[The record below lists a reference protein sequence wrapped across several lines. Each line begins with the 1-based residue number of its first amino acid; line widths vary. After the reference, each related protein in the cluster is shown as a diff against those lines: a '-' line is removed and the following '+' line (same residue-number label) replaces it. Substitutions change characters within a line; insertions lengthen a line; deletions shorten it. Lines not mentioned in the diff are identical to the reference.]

1 MTHTESGYYVQS
13 SSPLDSALFF
23 VLAAFILN
31 IIVVFMA
38 FCYFDPSPEPPLIHR
53 TYHTLRRISRA
64 AGRPNSH
71 TLKEAEDSNVVLFV

>member
-1 MTHTESGYYVQS
+1 MTQSESGYYVES

-38 FCYFDPSPEPPLIHR
+38 FCYFDPSPEPPLINR
-53 TYHTLRRISRA
+53 TYNTLRRLSK
-64 AGRPNSH
+64 GRSSSH
-71 TLKEAEDSNVVLFV
+71 QLKEAEDSNAVLFV

>member
-31 IIVVFMA
+31 IIVVFNV
-38 FCYFDPSPEPPLIHR
+38 R
-53 TYHTLRRISRA
+53 VLRRDKNGAKTRWKIPQLSGPLSTVA
-64 AGRPNSH
+64 LK
-71 TLKEAEDSNVVLFV
+71 LKEKLLSSRLMHCIIM